1 MTVAE
6 WLKMAKAD
14 AEHRGGPELVA
25 ALEGLAKATEAL
37 RGADWNDDTTVRR
50 GASSE
55 APAPMGESK
64 SPSEGRSKDLPLR

>member
-14 AEHRGGPELVA
+14 AEHRGGPELLA

-37 RGADWNDDTTVRR
+37 RAADWNDDKRR
-50 GASSE
+50 SE
-55 APAPMGESK
+55 APETRH
-64 SPSEGRSKDLPLR
+64 EGRSPLR